1 MSSPAQPFNT
11 FATSKRRQTGLLPYE
26 YRPQFS
32 KTQQALNAA
41 VSATNAS
48 GTAVADQGVAQGSF
62 QELDNAFR
70 QIYDFFYQLRD
81 SGGPVSLFAVGDL
94 TGGTQLVLAET
105 TPADR
110 GSSLGLQL
118 TLQRPGTWTV
128 SAAVC
133 LAIVGDTDLFTLS
146 LVVSATPVPY
156 VGLRQSLA
164 DEIVMLHQNWSVVVQ
179 GGEVLTLWMKKAA
192 GAGTS
197 NVIPGNT
204 TMTAEWMGPV

>member
-11 FATSKRRQTGLLPYE
+11 FSTSRRRQTGLLPYN

-32 KTQQALNAA
+32 QTQQALNAA
-41 VSATNAS
+41 VTATNAD
-48 GTAVADQGVAQGSF
+48 GNAVADPGVAVGSY

-81 SGGPVSLFAVGDL
+81 TGGPVSLFSVGNL
-94 TGGTQLVLAET
+94 TGDPQVVLAEVS
-105 TPADR
+105 PADR

-118 TLQRPGTWTV
+118 TLQRPGTWTI

-146 LVVSATPVPY
+146 LVVGSTPIPY
-156 VGLRQSLA
+156 VGLRQVGA
-164 DEIVMLHQNWSVVVQ
+164 DEITMLHQNWSLVAQ

-204 TMTAEWMGPV
+204 TMTAEWMGPA

>member
-11 FATSKRRQTGLLPYE
+11 FATSRRRQTGLLPYE

-32 KTQQALNAA
+32 QTQQALNAA
-41 VSATNAS
+41 VAKNAAGVAEQ
-48 GTAVADQGVAQGSF
+48 GTAQAAY
-62 QELDNAFR
+62 QELENAFR

-81 SGGPVSLFAVGDL
+81 SGGPVSLFTVGEL
-94 TGGTQLVLAET
+94 TGDPQTVLAE
-105 TPADR
+105 ASASDR

-118 TLQRPGTWTV
+118 TLQRAGTWTI

-133 LAIVGDTDLFTLS
+133 LSIEGDTDLFTLS
-146 LVVSATPVPY
+146 LIVGATPVPY
-156 VGLRQSLA
+156 VGLRQA
-164 DEIVMLHQNWSVVVQ
+164 GANEICMLHQNWSVVAQ

-204 TMTAEWMGPV
+204 TMTAEWMGPT

>member
-11 FATSKRRQTGLLPYE
+11 FATSKRRQTGLLPYQ

-32 KTQQALNAA
+32 QTQQALNAA
-41 VSATNAS
+41 VAAATPTTQ
-48 GTAVADQGVAQGSF
+48 GTAQGAF
-62 QELDNAFR
+62 QELENAFR

-81 SGGPVSLFAVGDL
+81 GGGPVSLFTVGNL
-94 TGGTQLVLAET
+94 TGDPQTVLAE
-105 TPADR
+105 ASASDR

-118 TLQRPGTWTV
+118 TLQRPGTWTI

-133 LAIVGDTDLFTLS
+133 LSIEGDTDLFTLS
-146 LVVSATPVPY
+146 LIVASTPVPY
-156 VGLRQSLA
+156 VGLRQAGA
-164 DEIVMLHQNWSVVVQ
+164 DEICMLHQNWSVVAQ

-204 TMTAEWMGPV
+204 TMTAEWMGPA